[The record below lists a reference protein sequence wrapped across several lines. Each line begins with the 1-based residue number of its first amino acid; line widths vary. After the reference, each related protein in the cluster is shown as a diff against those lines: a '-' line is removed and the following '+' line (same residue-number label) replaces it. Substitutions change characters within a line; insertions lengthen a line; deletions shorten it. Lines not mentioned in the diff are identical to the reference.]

1 MIAVRVWLNFRIPT
15 VAFSGVDVSPAQCAR
30 CTWVFGRSGVERG
43 GRVNS
48 YMIVPFRPWLT
59 HSFTR
64 QLYGYD
70 KRRSTTQF
78 LSRREVDRGAILA
91 QFQNSHGRFF
101 GCGRQ
106 SSSVCEVHMGFWS
119 IWSWTWWS
127 RQFICDCAFPAFRAW
142 LTHSFKSQLYG
153 YDKGRSTTQ
162 FLSRREVD
170 RGAILAQFQN
180 SHGRFRDPAIR

>member
-1 MIAVRVWLNFRIPT
+1 M
-15 VAFSGVDVSPAQCAR
+15 G
-30 CTWVFGRSGVERG
+30 
-43 GRVNS
+43 
-48 YMIVPFRPWLT
+48 
-59 HSFTR
+59 
-64 QLYGYD
+64 
-70 KRRSTTQF
+70 QF
-78 LSRREVDRGAILA
+78 VDRGAILV

-106 SSSVCEVHMGFWS
+106 SSSVCEMHMGFWS

-180 SHGRFRDPAIR
+180 SHGRFFGCGRQSSSVWSVRDAHGFLVDLELDVVVASIHM